1 MPIIY
6 IDIYRLVLETRLL
19 WGGDNMILYMFKA
32 QLNTQQNHNTQNDK
46 ISLENVSKF
55 KYLEMT
61 ITNLKF

>member
-32 QLNTQQNHNTQNDK
+32 QQNTQQNHNTQNDK
-46 ISLENVSKF
+46 ISIENESKF